1 MFAKLLK
8 FRYLFFLLLLNCLQL
23 NTVAQIPGC
32 TDPLANNYNSNATIN
47 NGSCVYNTVTVSPVV
62 THTLVTQLTE
72 TSGLIFWND
81 TIYTHND
88 NTDKRIYGLDS
99 SSGSIIKTYS
109 LGGLTNIDWEEITQD
124 SASVFIGDFG
134 NNVNGNRNNLRI
146 YKINKVS
153 LWNNNPI
160 IDTIKFSYSNQTTF
174 TATGSNNTDFD
185 CEAFIATKDS
195 LFLFTKQWVS
205 KKTSVYKLP
214 KAGGTYTAQLKYTH
228 DVQGLIT
235 GATYIKDSNMVALCG
250 YNNLLQPF
258 FYLLYDYS
266 GNAFFSGNK
275 RKIEMNAPFNQ
286 VEGITSKNGARFY
299 VSNEYFSQAPLPA
312 VPQKLSVYDLGIYL
326 YPSLSTGIKKT
337 GLNESNRFNIFPSV
351 VYDALTIQSNTT
363 PDLNYQIH
371 DLYSNLCVS
380 GYIPENKTQLQ
391 LSNLRSGVYFI
402 TIQTNSHQ
410 ETFKFIKK

>member
-1 MFAKLLK
+1 
-8 FRYLFFLLLLNCLQL
+8 
-23 NTVAQIPGC
+23 
-32 TDPLANNYNSNATIN
+32 
-47 NGSCVYNTVTVSPVV
+47 
-62 THTLVTQLTE
+62 
-72 TSGLIFWND
+72 
-81 TIYTHND
+81 
-88 NTDKRIYGLDS
+88 
-99 SSGSIIKTYS
+99 
-109 LGGLTNIDWEEITQD
+109 
-124 SASVFIGDFG
+124 
-134 NNVNGNRNNLRI
+134 
-146 YKINKVS
+146 
-153 LWNNNPI
+153 
-160 IDTIKFSYSNQTTF
+160 
-174 TATGSNNTDFD
+174 
-185 CEAFIATKDS
+185 

-214 KAGGTYTAQLKYTH
+214 KTAGTYTAQLKYTH

-275 RKIEMNAPFNQ
+275 LKIEMNAPFNQ

-326 YPSLSTGIKKT
+326 YPPLSTGIKKT